1 MAKRPETGVYEYTNK
16 FFGGYIG
23 FVLLRDIFVDR
34 YNEIKLLAGV
44 AFDCFT
50 VFDEDKDLNFKSVSA
65 NSYNFNFG
73 LSYKRFITDGFFLE
87 FRAKYN
93 IVDYTLRKN
102 IGLTLTGNAISLQI
116 IPGKIDPTN
125 RRVLKRLKYKY
136 GK

>member
-1 MAKRPETGVYEYTNK
+1 MKK
-16 FFGGYIG
+16 FT
-23 FVLLRDIFVDR
+23 LLS
-34 YNEIKLLAGV
+34 N
-44 AFDCFT
+44 
-50 VFDEDKDLNFKSVSA
+50 DKDLNFKSVSA